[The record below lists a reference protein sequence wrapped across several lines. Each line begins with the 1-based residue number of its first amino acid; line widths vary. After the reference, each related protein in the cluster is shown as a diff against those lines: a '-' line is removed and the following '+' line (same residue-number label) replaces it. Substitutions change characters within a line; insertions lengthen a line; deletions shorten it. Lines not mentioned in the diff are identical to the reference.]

1 MTDLVGKKT
10 PKKSKPTYITSILM
24 VSLIL
29 LMLGNVGIIGLNIRM
44 FTKMVKENV
53 RISLYL
59 SDAMNEV
66 EIFQMQKKIETK
78 PFVKFTEYI
87 SKEQAKKDFLALS
100 GEDDNFDDMLGFNP
114 LPSSI
119 HVYLQA
125 VYANSDSIQ
134 KIREEIENKYGK
146 SIHDLKVNEQLV
158 NSINSNIRMLTIV
171 LSGISLLLVLIAVL
185 MIDSTVRLSMYSN
198 RFLIKSMQLVGA
210 DRKFVT
216 RPYMGRAV
224 VNGFISAIIAIVIL
238 SLLIIFA
245 QKEFPDLGVLQ
256 NMMLTGALFVVLVLL
271 GVFISWFSTYRAVLK
286 YLKMK
291 LEELY

>member
-1 MTDLVGKKT
+1 MANLVGKKT

-29 LMLGNVGIIGLNIRM
+29 LMLGIVGIIALNINTLTRLI
-44 FTKMVKENV
+44 KENV

-78 PFVKFTEYI
+78 PYVKFTEYI
-87 SKEQAKKDFLALS
+87 SKEQAKKDFLAMS
-100 GEDDNFDDMLGFNP
+100 GEEDDFDDMLGFNP
-114 LPSSI
+114 LPSTVHI
-119 HVYLQA
+119 YLQA
-125 VYANSDSIQ
+125 GYANKDSIQ
-134 KIREEIENKYGK
+134 SIREEIQSKYGK
-146 SIHDLKVNEQLV
+146 SIRDLKVNMEIV
-158 NSINSNIRMLTIV
+158 KSINSNIKMITIV
-171 LSGISLLLVLIAVL
+171 LSAISILLVVIAVL

-224 VNGFISAIIAIVIL
+224 VNGFLSSIIAIVIL
-238 SLLIIFA
+238 SLLVLFA
-245 QKEFPDLGVLQ
+245 QREFSDLRVLQ
-256 NMMLTGALFVVLVLL
+256 NMMLTGVLFVALVLL
-271 GVFISWFSTYRAVLK
+271 GVLISWFSTYRAVLK
-286 YLKMK
+286 YLKLK